1 MPGGGGRGQLAM
13 FWRSDSDTTSPG
25 SDRAGEGA
33 AGRRPV

>member
-1 MPGGGGRGQLAM
+1 M
-13 FWRSDSDTTSPG
+13 FWRSDSDTTPG